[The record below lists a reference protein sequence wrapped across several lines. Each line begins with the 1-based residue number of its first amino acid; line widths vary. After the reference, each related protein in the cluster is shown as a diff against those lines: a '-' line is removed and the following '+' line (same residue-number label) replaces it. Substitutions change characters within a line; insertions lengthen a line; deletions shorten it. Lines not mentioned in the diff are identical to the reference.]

1 MKQPRFTTVK
11 DLFEAYSRAADDVG
25 EADPGM
31 GSLEFLQQLVEKR
44 KWEPA
49 ISFCA
54 YLLPKREA
62 VVWGCRSLR
71 RMTNQFN
78 ADEERALAY
87 AEEWA
92 TEPEEWRRVRAL
104 TLGNRIDQRSAAA
117 WLALAAGWSGGS
129 VMPPEY
135 DHREATPEQ
144 TARAVRLALFI
155 SLAYLARDVTDGIM
169 KSCIADGIASVREE
183 PRAPR

>member
-1 MKQPRFTTVK
+1 
-11 DLFEAYSRAADDVG
+11 
-25 EADPGM
+25 M

-54 YLLPKREA
+54 YLLPKTEA
-62 VVWGCRSLR
+62 VAWGCRSLR

-92 TEPEEWRRVRAL
+92 ADRKNGAEP
-104 TLGNRIDQRSAAA
+104 G
-117 WLALAAGWSGGS
+117 
-129 VMPPEY
+129 
-135 DHREATPEQ
+135 H
-144 TARAVRLALFI
+144 
-155 SLAYLARDVTDGIM
+155 
-169 KSCIADGIASVREE
+169 
-183 PRAPR
+183 

>member
-1 MKQPRFTTVK
+1 MKQPRFTTVQ
-11 DLFEAYSRAADDVG
+11 DLFEVYSRAADDVG

-54 YLLPKREA
+54 YLLPKTEA
-62 VVWGCRSLR
+62 VAWGCRSLR

-78 ADEERALAY
+78 VDVERALVYCDECA
-87 AEEWA
+87 A
-92 TEPEEWRRVRAL
+92 EPEEWRRTRAL
-104 TLGNRIDQRSAAA
+104 TLGNRINQRAAAA

-155 SLAYLARDVTDGIM
+155 GLAYLARDATDGIM
-169 KSCIADGIASVREE
+169 KSCLEDGIASVREE

>member
-1 MKQPRFTTVK
+1 
-11 DLFEAYSRAADDVG
+11 
-25 EADPGM
+25 
-31 GSLEFLQQLVEKR
+31 
-44 KWEPA
+44 
-49 ISFCA
+49 
-54 YLLPKREA
+54 
-62 VVWGCRSLR
+62 
-71 RMTNQFN
+71 MTNQFN

-92 TEPEEWRRVRAL
+92 AEPEEWRRTRAL
-104 TLGNRIDQRSAAA
+104 TLGNRINQRAAAA

-155 SLAYLARDVTDGIM
+155 GLAYLARDVTDGIM
-169 KSCIADGIASVREE
+169 AACLADGIASVREE

>member
-1 MKQPRFTTVK
+1 MKQPRFTTVQ
-11 DLFEAYSRAADDVG
+11 DLFEAYSTARDDVG

-54 YLLPKREA
+54 YLLPKTEA
-62 VVWGCRSLR
+62 VAWGCRSLR

-92 TEPEEWRRVRAL
+92 AEPEEWRRTRAL
-104 TLGNRIDQRSAAA
+104 TLGNRINQRASAT

-129 VMPPEY
+129 VMPPECE
-135 DHREATPEQ
+135 HREATPEQ
-144 TARAVRLALFI
+144 TAGAVRLALFAG
-155 SLAYLARDVTDGIM
+155 LAYLARDATDETM
-169 KSCIADGIASVREE
+169 TSCLEDGIASVREE
-183 PRAPR
+183 SRAPR